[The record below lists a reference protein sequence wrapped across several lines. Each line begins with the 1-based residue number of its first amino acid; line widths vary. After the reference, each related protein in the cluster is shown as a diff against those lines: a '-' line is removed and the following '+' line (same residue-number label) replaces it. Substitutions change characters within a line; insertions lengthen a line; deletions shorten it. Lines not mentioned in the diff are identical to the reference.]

1 MKRYHLLL
9 PTLIMVLLILPF
21 AAGYLTED
29 IYFSQQENRILAQRP
44 DFSLSSFVEGDF
56 REDYEN
62 YLADQFPLRNS
73 FITLKTKVLKL
84 MGAKEANGVYFAF
97 GNTLIECH
105 HPEDVESEK
114 ALQKIER
121 LAEQAADYSTKIE
134 GNCYVMLVPTAAAVQ
149 QERLPAYARE
159 YDQLGF
165 LETVK
170 ETVLDESNKQ
180 EITKEENTAER
191 GSVVFIDA
199 SGKLL
204 AHSKEELYYGTD
216 HHWTS
221 LGAFYGYQAFCEAAG
236 LKIPDVDE
244 YERTCVTDQ
253 FYGTLQAKVNLSVK
267 KDKIERFDSASS
279 KESRVSFVYE
289 KKESDSLYFP
299 EKLKTKD
306 AYTYFLGGNYPLL
319 EIHGQGAEGRNLF
332 LIKDSYANCLIPFL
346 CRDYDTI
353 VAVDPRYY
361 RGDYSELISKYDA
374 YDILYVFDII
384 HFIENYN

>member
-1 MKRYHLLL
+1 MKKYHLLL
-9 PTLIMVLLILPF
+9 PILIMILLFLPF
-21 AAGYLTED
+21 GAGLFTKD
-29 IYFSQQENRILAQRP
+29 IYFSEQENRILTQRP
-44 DFSLSSFVEGDF
+44 EFSLNAFVGGNF
-56 REDYEN
+56 RGEYED

-73 FITLKTKVLKL
+73 FITLKTKILKL
-84 MGAKEANGVYFAF
+84 MGAKEANGVYFAAD
-97 GNTLIECH
+97 NTLIECH
-105 HPEDVESEK
+105 HPEDVDGEK
-114 ALQKIER
+114 ALQKIEK
-121 LAEQAADYSTKIE
+121 LSGQSELFSEKTE
-134 GNCYVMLVPTAAAVQ
+134 GKCYIMLVPTAGAIQ

-165 LETVK
+165 LETAREK
-170 ETVLDESNKQ
+170 ILPENNGQGAAEETKTAEESQIAFVDASEKLL
-180 EITKEENTAER
+180 THRKEE
-191 GSVVFIDA
+191 I
-199 SGKLL
+199 
-204 AHSKEELYYGTD
+204 YYGTD

-236 LKIPDVDE
+236 LKIPDLNE
-244 YERTCVTDQ
+244 YERTCVSDQ

-267 KDKIERFDSASS
+267 KDKIERFDRVSE
-279 KESRVSFVYE
+279 KESSVSFVYE
-289 KKESDSLYFP
+289 KDESDSLYFP

-319 EIHGQGAEGRNLF
+319 EIDGQGEEGKTLF

-361 RGDYSELISKYDA
+361 RGDYGELISKYDA
-374 YDILYVFDII
+374 YDILYVFDVI